1 MKTERIERLIRMVR
15 GFLFSPSE
23 SVSLTEMAK
32 QFGVSKTVISD
43 DICIIDSSLAKE
55 GIGRINVSKGRGG
68 GAFLKPFLREDI
80 RKMWLEEIAVLL
92 EDQNR
97 LLPGSLVYYSD
108 ILFNPQYVSRLGYIL
123 ASDFSL
129 AGADIV
135 MTSEVKGIPLAIFT
149 AFHLGLPLAVCR
161 FRNRA
166 SDGPAVSVHYQA
178 ARGEIRTMFMGTRNL
193 PRGSRVLIIDDFM
206 RGGST
211 VSGMM
216 AVAKEFGATPV
227 GVGVFMVSAE
237 PMEKAVDD
245 YRALLRMNKEK
256 DGTVKISV
264 EKSL

>member
-1 MKTERIERLIRMVR
+1 MKTERIERLIRIVT
-15 GFLFSPSE
+15 GFLLNPSD
-23 SVSLTEMAK
+23 SVSLTNMAR

-43 DICIIDSSLAKE
+43 DISMIDTSLEKE

-68 GAFLKPFLREDI
+68 GAFLKPSLRQDI
-80 RKMWLEEIAVLL
+80 RYEWLKEIANLL
-92 EDQNR
+92 EDQGR

-108 ILFNPQYVSRLGYIL
+108 VLFNPKYASRLGHIL
-123 ASDFSL
+123 ASDFSESE
-129 AGADIV
+129 ADIV

-227 GVGVFMVSAE
+227 GVGVFMVSSE
-237 PMEKAVDD
+237 PAEKAVDN
-245 YRALLRMNKEK
+245 YKALLRMEK
-256 DGTVKISV
+256 GSDGAVKISV
-264 EKSL
+264 EKSI